1 MKADN
6 EMGVPAIDP
15 KKRPKV
21 RCDSEEIA
29 QKVGTSL
36 LVRAT
41 PEKLLL
47 TCDRNGV
54 YVYYDKGVYH

>member
-29 QKVGTSL
+29 QKVSISPGQGKSRET
-36 LVRAT
+36 V
-41 PEKLLL
+41 

-54 YVYYDKGVYH
+54 YVY

>member
-29 QKVGTSL
+29 QKVSFSP
-36 LVRAT
+36 LVRAN
-41 PEKLLL
+41 PVKLLL
-47 TCDRNGV
+47 KYDRNGV
-54 YVYYDKGVYH
+54 YEY